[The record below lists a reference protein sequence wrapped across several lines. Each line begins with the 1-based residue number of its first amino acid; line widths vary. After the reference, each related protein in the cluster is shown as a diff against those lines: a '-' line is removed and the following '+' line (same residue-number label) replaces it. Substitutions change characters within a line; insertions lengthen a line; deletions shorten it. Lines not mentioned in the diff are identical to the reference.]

1 MYDSISRN
9 LAPLLFSIGAIALAA
24 MLTLALPGGEPPE
37 DAAPPVADAGPDV
50 EAWTGETV
58 PFDGTGSTDD
68 RDIQTWQW
76 SLEYAGS
83 PVAFEGERALF
94 TFDIPGEYVVT
105 LVVIDDAGNTET
117 DTMTVRVSPS

>member
-76 SLEYAGS
+76 SLEYRQPRRLRGREGAGHLRHS
-83 PVAFEGERALF
+83 WGVRG
-94 TFDIPGEYVVT
+94 DPG
-105 LVVIDDAGNTET
+105 
-117 DTMTVRVSPS
+117 RHR